1 MAEVKPFTVV
11 STFAGCGGS
20 SLGYKLAGGS
30 VRLAVEWDDGAA
42 SIYRR
47 NHPTTDLF
55 HGDIAALTVD
65 DALARI
71 GMKPGEL
78 DIFDGSPPCQGF
90 SMAGRRNI
98 EDQRNQLF
106 REYVRLLRGLQP
118 RAFVMENVGGMV
130 VGKMR
135 LIFAEILRELKASG
149 YRVAARKLIA
159 SDYGV
164 PQARVR
170 MIFIGARE
178 DLGIDPTHPAPTHA
192 PVSAQQALVG
202 LEQDEAEVARL
213 LEIGKSR
220 KAYSMWQFMRPGQNL
235 TRIGLK
241 SGFNTVKVNPMRPCP
256 TITKS
261 TAYLGLGG
269 LMHWAEQRPFTVA
282 ELKRFSTFPDDF
294 DFGDD
299 YTNAVERI
307 GNTVPPLLMKAVAE
321 HVRTTILEAAR

>member
-1 MAEVKPFTVV
+1 MAKVKQPSVI

-20 SLGYKLAGGS
+20 SLGYRLAGCK

-42 SIYRR
+42 AIYRR
-47 NHPTTDLF
+47 NHPDTDLY
-55 HGDIAALTVD
+55 HGDIALLPVEE
-65 DALARI
+65 ALART
-71 GMKPGEL
+71 GLKPGEL

-192 PVSAQQALVG
+192 PVSAQQALIG

-220 KAYSMWQFMRPGQNL
+220 KAYGMWEFMRPGQNL
-235 TRIGLK
+235 TKIGLK

-261 TAYLGLGG
+261 LAYLGLGG

-282 ELKRFSTFPDDF
+282 ELKRFSAFPDDF

-307 GNTVPPLLMKAVAE
+307 GNTVPPLLMKAVAG
-321 HVRTTILEAAR
+321 HIRKTILEAKP